1 MTPMKPS
8 SLLPVLT
15 GTLLLAFTP
24 VLAANPD
31 EIRADTEKLMER
43 ARQAKAEGRAD
54 EAEELVRKAKQLQ
67 GELREREG
75 GEKRRPEIEKM
86 ERAKREM
93 DELRKAGRVD
103 EAASI
108 ERRMAERRFAEL
120 NERGAGKREG
130 GEERMQHMRQA
141 IEHVR
146 AAGLPEVAEHLEQIA
161 QRLAAGGS
169 REGGSAAPENEQL
182 KQAIQDLQGGL
193 KGLHAEVQ
201 QLRHQL
207 EESRAQAKKNSP

>member
-8 SLLPVLT
+8 SLLSVLMS
-15 GTLLLAFTP
+15 TLLLAFTP

-31 EIRADTEKLMER
+31 EIRVETEKLMDR
-43 ARQAKAEGRAD
+43 ARQAKSEGRAD

-67 GELREREG
+67 GELREG
-75 GEKRRPEIEKM
+75 GEKRRPDIEKM

-93 DELRKAGRVD
+93 DELRKAGRAD
-103 EAASI
+103 EAANI
-108 ERRMAERRFAEL
+108 ERRMVERRFAEL
-120 NERGAGKREG
+120 NARGAAKSEG
-130 GEERMQHMRQA
+130 GEDRVRHVRQA

-161 QRLAAGGS
+161 QKLAAGES
-169 REGGSAAPENEQL
+169 REGGNAAPESEQL
-182 KQAIQDLQGGL
+182 KHAIHDLQSGL

-201 QLRHQL
+201 QLRQQL